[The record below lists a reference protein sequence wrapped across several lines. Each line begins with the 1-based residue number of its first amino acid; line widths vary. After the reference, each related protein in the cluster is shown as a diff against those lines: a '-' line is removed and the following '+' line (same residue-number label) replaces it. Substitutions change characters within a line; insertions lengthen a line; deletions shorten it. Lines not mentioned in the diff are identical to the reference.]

1 MRRSNI
7 SSFTELSLRVAF
19 AAAALLTA
27 LIGPAHPQTKT
38 RCAANDWSITGGTAD
53 ERRLICEGVAKT
65 EALLGS
71 CGIRALEPVDLV
83 VADSLL
89 DFCGAKAHAQFST
102 KDKTIFIAP
111 LDVCISERIEKGLF
125 ELVGPETAYRSIAA
139 HEAAHAILD
148 ANGMRPEQWV
158 DNEYVAAVAQFAA
171 IPPEER
177 DNLIGALRRPAPVTA
192 AEIDAV
198 IYEIAPLLFAAKS
211 WLYHSALP
219 EPCAFLNDL
228 VSGSFTFVDNR
239 H

>member
-1 MRRSNI
+1 MWVLAG
-7 SSFTELSLRVAF
+7 TTAAF
-19 AAAALLTA
+19 LLILASAAQ
-27 LIGPAHPQTKT
+27 PQTVS
-38 RCAANDWSITGGTAD
+38 CSASDWTITGGTAD